1 MNREEALDLL
11 LPYVTASGRPEM
23 LNALAVVMASG
34 PGMDALPPTRLAGAW
49 TETARLA
56 EQFAK
61 TGMGNEWA
69 TPPAHSQ
76 AMERLLHRLTVLLE
90 VVAAMFEDSLSLETH
105 HDRR

>member
-1 MNREEALDLL
+1 MNREEALDIL

-23 LNALAVVMASG
+23 LNALSVLMSTA
-34 PGMDALPPTRLAGAW
+34 PGVGALPPTRLAGAW
-49 TETARLA
+49 TEAARLA

-61 TGMGNEWA
+61 TGIMTEWA

-90 VVAAMFEDSLSLETH
+90 VVAQLFTESLEMH
-105 HDRR
+105 HDSRR